1 MSAIAGMRARD
12 ANGNVIF
19 TTEQGWWGLI
29 VVEHTVAPQTTMSQ
43 NLPNI
48 KGSIPIS
55 IPEGTNVEAFVK
67 SNPQHTDP
75 YTVIPLSAYVSGG
88 RLHWEW
94 RLNETG
100 SGRYIRCLGGTIFVT
115 VV

>member
-1 MSAIAGMRARD
+1 MSFAGMRVRD
-12 ANGNVIF
+12 ADGKVTF
-19 TTEQGWWGLI
+19 TTELGWWGLI
-29 VVEHTVAPQTTMSQ
+29 VAEHTVAPLTTMSE

-48 KGSIPIS
+48 KGSVPITIPA
-55 IPEGTNVEAFVK
+55 GVNVRAFVQ

-100 SGRYIRCLGGTIFVT
+100 GGRYIRCLGGTIYVT